1 MVLPKRLEINIPP
14 SISSIAEA
22 AVGRDA
28 VMRSL
33 ARAVFEAD
41 VLEQAL
47 QALSYTQTPAG
58 GISLPDAFVVGDG
71 DGGGFA
77 RGGGGGCVSGCVGG
91 CVGGCVVGSN

>member
-1 MVLPKRLEINIPP
+1 MMVLPKRLEINIPP

-47 QALSYTQTPAG
+47 
-58 GISLPDAFVVGDG
+58 
-71 DGGGFA
+71 
-77 RGGGGGCVSGCVGG
+77 
-91 CVGGCVVGSN
+91 